1 MNMPL
6 SLNELV
12 LWLGVTSII
21 LSLTSEFLNLI
32 YDDLNLV
39 IEIRKLNNI
48 TDIVGVS
55 FVVVFIIIILI
66 EVIN

>member
-12 LWLGVTSII
+12 LWLGVTSVI

-32 YDDLNLV
+32 SDDLNIV
-39 IEIRKLNNI
+39 IERRKLNNI
-48 TDIVGVS
+48 TDLVGVS
-55 FVVVFIIIILI
+55 FVFVFIIIILI
-66 EVIN
+66 EVFN